1 MTTTI
6 DAGFTTRLKSAL
18 LGRTDVPLVFLGN
31 FEVEQQ
37 WARGELTLPR
47 VSAAGGNAVVN
58 RMDEFALLLAGPDDH
73 VVLKTAPDSAY
84 LEYLAGL
91 GIALPTVHVVRHQDP
106 QRTVTEDV
114 LEDPE
119 LLRVLAGLGAAGA
132 RLTAHGVSEVEELL
146 ADRTGVALAAPD
158 AVTCK
163 AVNSKTYSRRLAD
176 ELGLRQPTGWA
187 CDTVGDLE
195 GAFAG
200 AAELIRA
207 GHRVVVKEAFGVS
220 GKGIAVLDSERR
232 ADRLHRMIVA
242 EAAGAY
248 ADRIAFVVEDW
259 VAKRSD
265 LNYQFTVG
273 HDGTVRF
280 DFVKEA
286 ITEAGVH
293 KGHRMPPRLSR
304 AQVDHI
310 RECAS
315 AIGGR
320 LAADGYYGVVGVDAL
335 VEDDGALYPV
345 IEINA
350 RNNMSTYQVPAQET
364 FVADGQVA
372 MARHYPLRL
381 SAPLSFGT
389 VREVLAGLLVA
400 SAGGSG
406 LLVNNFATVN
416 AGARLGERPDG
427 TFDGRLYGLVIAD
440 STADLDAVDAE
451 VTARLADL
459 EGDAR

>member
-1 MTTTI
+1 MSTETVE
-6 DAGFTTRLKSAL
+6 AGFTTRLKSAL

-31 FEVEQQ
+31 FEVEEQ

-47 VSAAGGNAVVN
+47 VSAAAGNAVVN
-58 RMDEFALLLAGPDDH
+58 HMAEFVLLLAGPDDH
-73 VVLKTAPDSAY
+73 VVLKTRPDPAY

-91 GIALPTVHVVRHQDP
+91 GIALPTVHVVGHQDP

-114 LEDPE
+114 LEDPA
-119 LLRVLAGLGAAGA
+119 LLAVLSGLGARGA
-132 RLTAHGVSEVEELL
+132 RMTAHGVSEVEELL
-146 ADRTGVALAAPD
+146 AARAGIALAAPD

-163 AVNSKTYSRRLAD
+163 AVNSKTYSRRVAD

-187 CDTVGDLE
+187 CDTVGDLA

-200 AAELIRA
+200 AAELIRQ

-242 EAAGAY
+242 KAARAY
-248 ADRIAFVVEDW
+248 DERIAFVVEDW

-273 HDGTVRF
+273 RDGSVRF

-286 ITEAGVH
+286 ITEGGVH
-293 KGHRMPPRLSR
+293 KGHRMPPRLST
-304 AQVDHI
+304 AQIDHL
-310 RECAS
+310 RDCAELL
-315 AIGGR
+315 GGK
-320 LAADGYYGVVGVDAL
+320 LAGDGYYGVVGVDAL
-335 VEDDGALYPV
+335 VEDDGGLYPV

-350 RNNMSTYQVPAQET
+350 RNNMSTYQVPVQET
-364 FVADGQVA
+364 FVGDGRVA

-381 SAPLSFGT
+381 AAPLAFRT
-389 VREVLAGLLVA
+389 VRGLLGGLLVDR
-400 SAGGSG
+400 AGGSG

-416 AGARLGERPDG
+416 AGARPEAE
-427 TFDGRLYGLVIAD
+427 FDGRLYGLVIAD
-440 STADLDAVDAE
+440 TAQDVATIDGEITL
-451 VTARLADL
+451 RLTDL
-459 EGDAR
+459 EGAR